1 MSDRSGYINEVTDL
15 LKGVLIM
22 CWYEV
27 INGVKVNKLKA
38 DHVRVLLDAV
48 KNTKGFT
55 GLLLF
60 GSVIREDCTEES
72 DIDCVILG
80 TARDD
85 KIFLRYDRLIKTLAE
100 HDINQEYDLFYQQV
114 GKKGYGFAKEGKILW
129 QQQMVS

>member
-1 MSDRSGYINEVTDL
+1 
-15 LKGVLIM
+15 M
-22 CWYEV
+22 CWYEI
-27 INGVKVNKLKA
+27 INGVKVNKMKA

-114 GKKGYGFAKEGKILW
+114 GKKGYDFAKEGKILW
-129 QQQMVS
+129 QQQTVS